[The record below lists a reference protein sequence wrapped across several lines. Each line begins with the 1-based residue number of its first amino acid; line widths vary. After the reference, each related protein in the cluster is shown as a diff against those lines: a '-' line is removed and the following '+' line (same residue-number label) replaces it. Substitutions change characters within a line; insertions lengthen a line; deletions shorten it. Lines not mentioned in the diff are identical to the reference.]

1 MINKILNI
9 SWVTNMLKVRPL
21 CTFSPKISI
30 YKRNFDKT
38 RCIYFSIKDRRF
50 CDKNNE
56 IQGNVKIIVKKEFNS
71 ELVYDKKYLK
81 AKKD

>member
-1 MINKILNI
+1 
-9 SWVTNMLKVRPL
+9 MLKVRPL
-21 CTFSPKISI
+21 CTFFPKIGI

-38 RCIYFSIKDRRF
+38 RCIYFSIKGRRF

-71 ELVYDKKYLK
+71 ELVYDKKCLK